1 MLGASILGLAL
12 AAGQRG
18 TVLHRLVLAPS
29 GLTSAS
35 VRGAAVPPCSCTRG
49 CDRTLSVSPPDGLSA
64 ARLRCAVLGLNEE
77 LVHAPWDTRAAC
89 SVHPIRHCIETG
101 SHAFRSTLS
110 MHPLDGPC
118 SDGCPARTL
127 PVGKHVARSVPPGYG
142 LSAC

>member
-1 MLGASILGLAL
+1 LLGGSILGLAL

-29 GLTSAS
+29 GLT
-35 VRGAAVPPCSCTRG
+35 T
-49 CDRTLSVSPPDGLSA
+49 DGLSA